1 MFDFQKLIVYQK
13 SIEFY
18 TGISNEI
25 IKKNQIDKIGKDQ
38 LRRASMSIA
47 LNIAEGTSRFSSA
60 DRRNFYTI
68 ARGSLYE
75 CIAILDLL
83 LKDEVINPTLHL
95 NFSTIGEEISK
106 MLYSMEM
113 KLSKPK

>member
-13 SIEFY
+13 SFEFY

-38 LRRASMSIA
+38 LRRASMSIT

-83 LKDEVINPTLHL
+83 LKDKLINPPLHL

>member
-1 MFDFQKLIVYQK
+1 MFDFQKLIVYKK

-18 TGISNEI
+18 TGISIEI
-25 IKKNQIDKIGKDQ
+25 IKKNLIDKIAKDQ
-38 LRRASMSIA
+38 LRRASMSIT
-47 LNIAEGTSRFSSA
+47 LNIAEGTSRFSTA

-83 LKDEVINPTLHL
+83 IKDGLIDFTLHL
-95 NFSTIGEEISK
+95 NFSTLGEEISK

-113 KLSKPK
+113 KLTKPK

>member
-1 MFDFQKLIVYQK
+1 
-13 SIEFY
+13 
-18 TGISNEI
+18 
-25 IKKNQIDKIGKDQ
+25 
-38 LRRASMSIA
+38 MSIT
-47 LNIAEGTSRFSSA
+47 LNIVEGTSRFSNA

-75 CIAILDLL
+75 CIALMDLL
-83 LKDEVINPTLHL
+83 IKDGLIYVALHL

-113 KLSKPK
+113 KLTKSKGVVLYYRLNVYRQHVGKVI

>member
-38 LRRASMSIA
+38 LRRASMSIT

-75 CIAILDLL
+75 CIAILGLL
-83 LKDEVINPTLHL
+83 LKDKVINPPLHL

>member
-25 IKKNQIDKIGKDQ
+25 IKKNFIDKIGKDQ
-38 LRRASMSIA
+38 LRRASMSIT
-47 LNIAEGTSRFSSA
+47 LNIAEGTSRFSTA

-75 CIAILDLL
+75 CIAIFDLL
-83 LKDEVINPTLHL
+83 IKDGLIDTTLHL
-95 NFSTIGEEISK
+95 NFSTLGEEMSK

-113 KLSKPK
+113 KLTKSK